1 MRATSATGSRG
12 FTLLELLV
20 VLTIIVLIAAAWPL
34 ASSRVFAAQHLR
46 NESEQLSSALRL
58 AQMTARICGV
68 PQELTISAE
77 GTAYHIGSDT
87 HELPQGLTL
96 HHRNEA
102 GNADLGHFIVF
113 PDGSSSGGMLEL
125 ARQDQEHIVTLRV
138 LPITGRIET
147 VL

>member
-1 MRATSATGSRG
+1 MRAISATGSRG

-20 VLTIIVLIAAAWPL
+20 VLTIIVLIASAWPL
-34 ASSRVFAAQHLR
+34 ASSHVFAAQHLR
-46 NESEQLSSALRL
+46 NESEQLAGAIRL

-68 PQELTISAE
+68 PQELTISPD

-96 HHRNEA
+96 HHRNAA
-102 GNADLGHFIVF
+102 GDGVAGPFVVF
-113 PDGSSSGGMLEL
+113 PDGSSNGGMLDL
-125 ARQDQEHIVTLRV
+125 ARQDHIVSLRV
-138 LPITGRIET
+138 LPITGLIET